1 MTPRRGPL
9 ARLVPRDPRGVA
21 RLVTRATGLRAEVL
35 GGSLVLTRTDCAVRT
50 ETVRLLA
57 DRIAGGGEWEAVGGC
72 PVDMPLDADDFAVPD
87 LLVRKA
93 GAGGRPVLAVE
104 VVSRAEKGRGLSGK
118 AEWYAAAYLPL
129 LLVVDPRE
137 GRWSLCSGPDGAAF
151 TRTGQGVYGEAAVL
165 PAPFAGAVPTAGLPV
180 H

>member
-1 MTPRRGPL
+1 MPGRHAPGRRRLRRARPPRPEGRRRRPARARG
-9 ARLVPRDPRGVA
+9 RGRVP
-21 RLVTRATGLRAEVL
+21 
-35 GGSLVLTRTDCAVRT
+35 
-50 ETVRLLA
+50 
-57 DRIAGGGEWEAVGGC
+57 GGEGQ
-72 PVDMPLDADDFAVPD
+72 
-87 LLVRKA
+87 
-93 GAGGRPVLAVE
+93 
-104 VVSRAEKGRGLSGK
+104 GLSGK